1 MISPANPAD
10 ETLLALRSPSQRTDT
25 RVSADS
31 LRKRAERD
39 TVDAGNRDV
48 VATSSSERWPTFAQ
62 SALLVDL
69 YELTMGESLL
79 AEGMSERPAT
89 FQLFCRHLPQGWGY
103 LVAAGLDDVLA
114 YLEELQFTADDLAYL
129 ESTGL
134 FSAGLLERLARLRF
148 TGEVR
153 ALPEGTLFF
162 PDEPVLEVTAP
173 VLEAQLVEA
182 AVLNQIHFQSLIAG
196 KAARCVEA
204 AQGCVLVDFSLRRT
218 HGAEA
223 GMKVARASYLGG
235 FDSTSNVLGGR
246 LYGIPIAGT
255 MAHSYVECFEDEQA
269 AFEAFARAYPR
280 GSTLLV
286 DTYDT
291 VAGARQAARVA
302 HALAERGG
310 RLGAVRLD
318 SGDLLELSR
327 RVRSGLDADGL
338 REVGIFASGSLDER
352 EIARLLASGAPID
365 GFGVGSRLG
374 VSADAPYLDM
384 AYKLVAFDGRPVL
397 KLSAGKATLPG
408 AKQVWRRVEAGRLA
422 GDLVALVDE
431 PPPDGAEGLLQP
443 VMKDGARLGHDTLA
457 AARARALAQRAA
469 LAPEQRLLDAQ
480 PYPVESSAQLV
491 ALRDVLT
498 GKLQATIR

>member
-1 MISPANPAD
+1 MTSAVGDNRAVV
-10 ETLLALRSPSQRTDT
+10 TTAPS
-25 RVSADS
+25 
-31 LRKRAERD
+31 EH
-39 TVDAGNRDV
+39 
-48 VATSSSERWPTFAQ
+48 WPTFAQ
-62 SALLVDL
+62 SALFVDL
-69 YELTMGESLL
+69 YELTMGKSYL
-79 AEGMSERPAT
+79 AEGMAERPAT

-114 YLEELQFTADDLAYL
+114 HLEELRFTGDDLAYL

-134 FSAGLLERLARLRF
+134 FGPSLLERLARLRF
-148 TGEVR
+148 TGDVR

-173 VLEAQLVEA
+173 LLEAQLVET

-204 AQGCVLVDFSLRRT
+204 AQGRGLVDFSLRRT

-223 GMKVARASYLGG
+223 GLKVARASYLAG
-235 FDSTSNVLGGR
+235 FASTSNVLAGR

-269 AFEAFARAYPR
+269 AFEAFTRAYPR
-280 GSTLLV
+280 SSTLLV

-291 VAGARQAARVA
+291 VDGARRAGRVA

-327 RVRSGLDADGL
+327 RVRRVLDEDGL
-338 REVGIFASGSLDER
+338 PEVGIFASGSLDER
-352 EIARLLASGAPID
+352 EIARLLAGGAPID

-422 GDLVALVDE
+422 GDLVTLVDE
-431 PPPDGAEGLLQP
+431 PPTEGAQPLLQP
-443 VMKDGARLGHDTLA
+443 VMKDGARLGQDSLA
-457 AARARALAQRAA
+457 AARARAAAQRAA
-469 LAPEQRLLDAQ
+469 LAPEQRRLDAQ
-480 PYPVESSAQLV
+480 PYPVELSVRLIT
-491 ALRDVLT
+491 LRDTLT
-498 GKLQATIR
+498 RELLGDRPRTNH